1 MNEAT
6 STRKAPARGRR
17 RLAAALLVSAVLV
30 AAAPQSAQA
39 ATRPTERRFTSMV
52 NDTRATTLLGSL
64 QLDERLSRIA
74 RRHSRHMAAEGE
86 LYHSDLNRL
95 LSANISSVGENVGYG
110 SSLDQ
115 LLSAFLASPP
125 HAANLLGDYTKT
137 GVGIVR
143 VDGQL
148 WITQLFAA

>member
-1 MNEAT
+1 MHLGGRT
-6 STRKAPARGRR
+6 SRAFTRRTLLVAGLCVAV
-17 RLAAALLVSAVLV
+17 LAASPGSAD
-30 AAAPQSAQA
+30 AARSS
-39 ATRPTERRFTSMV
+39 ERTFTQMV
-52 NDTRATTLLGSL
+52 NDTRATATLSG
-64 QLDERLSRIA
+64 LDLNERLTKIA

-95 LSANISSVGENVGYG
+95 LSASVSSVGENVGYG

-115 LLSAFLASPP
+115 LLQAFLASPP
-125 HAANLLGDYTKT
+125 HAANLLGDYTET

-148 WITQLFAA
+148 WITQIFAA